1 MAQWLEGTVVD
12 RRGWADGLVS
22 LQVNAP
28 VEPYRAG
35 QFVKLGLEID
45 GEVIGRPYSL
55 VNPPHLQPLDFC
67 FSVVPGG
74 PLSGRLAALRAGD
87 AVLVAPRAA
96 GFLTLE
102 EVPAARHLWMVA
114 SGTGIGPFM
123 AILRSEDLW
132 SRFERVVL
140 VHAMRRAADLLYGE
154 EIRAIAVA
162 HSGRFVFVPFVSRE
176 RTDFAL
182 PGRIPAAIAD
192 GSLER
197 RAGIAISPD
206 ASHFMLCG
214 NPDMLRD
221 VTAALQAR
229 GLRKHLRKAPGQISV
244 ESYW

>member
-1 MAQWLEGTVVD
+1 MAQWLKGTVVD

-22 LQVNAP
+22 LRVNAP

-35 QFVKLGLEID
+35 QFIKLGLEID

-55 VNPPHLQPLDFC
+55 VNPPHMQPLDFC

-74 PLSGRLAALRAGD
+74 PLSGRLATLRAGD

-102 EVPAARHLWMVA
+102 ELPLARHLWMVA
-114 SGTGIGPFM
+114 SGTGIGPFV

-132 SRFERVVL
+132 NRFERVVL
-140 VHAMRRAADLLYGE
+140 IHAVRRCADLLYGE
-154 EIRAIAVA
+154 EIRAVAAA
-162 HSGRFVFVPFVSRE
+162 HSGSFVFVPFVSRE
-176 RTDFAL
+176 STDFAL
-182 PGRIPAAIAD
+182 PGRVPTAIAD

-197 RAGIAISPD
+197 RAGTAISAD

-214 NPDMLRD
+214 NPDMVRD

-229 GLRKHLRKAPGQISV
+229 GLRKHQRKAPGHISV